1 MEKMQCSFIERVPH
15 HITCALAAGAGA
27 GELIAC
33 KRLGTV
39 TTFPL
44 PEYFISIPC
53 LTAWQVKN

>member
-1 MEKMQCSFIERVPH
+1 MEERDRTYIEKVPH
-15 HITCALAAGAGA
+15 HITCTLAAGA

-33 KRLGTV
+33 KSLGTV

-44 PEYFISIPC
+44 PEYFISVPC